1 MTELANAEA
10 RPTEA
15 RLLHMVFP
23 DHTNH
28 LGTLFGGQALA
39 WMDMSAFIV
48 ASRYARTTVVTA
60 RSEQVDFNQPI
71 HKGDLVEVVARVVK
85 VGRSSMNVNVEVITE
100 NLLTGERKLCTRGH
114 FVMIALDPLGRPTP
128 APPLPPG
135 DRARLTRIR
144 GWRSSRCRRRPGCAR
159 PGASARPI
167 VRGPRP
173 QSRPRAARQ
182 ALSVHRRRG
191 RDEG

>member
-60 RSEQVDFNQPI
+60 RSEQVDFKLPI
-71 HKGDLVEVVARVVK
+71 RQGQLVETIARVVE
-85 VGRSSMNVNVEVITE
+85 VGRTSMQVEVDVVAE
-100 NLLTGERKLCTRGH
+100 DLLSGARVLCTQGR
-114 FVMIALDPLGRPTP
+114 FVMIALDDAGKPSPL
-128 APPLPPG
+128 PPLP
-135 DRARLTRIR
+135 AN
-144 GWRSSRCRRRPGCAR
+144 
-159 PGASARPI
+159 
-167 VRGPRP
+167 
-173 QSRPRAARQ
+173 
-182 ALSVHRRRG
+182 
-191 RDEG
+191 

>member
-1 MTELANAEA
+1 MPERAMSEVPNAEA
-10 RPTEA
+10 RPTQA

-39 WMDMSAFIV
+39 WMDMASFIA
-48 ASRYARTTVVTA
+48 ASRYARSTVVTA

-71 HKGDLVEVVARVVK
+71 HKGDLVEVVAQLVK
-85 VGRSSMNVNVEVITE
+85 VGRSSMSVDVEVITE

-128 APPLPPG
+128 VPPLPVDG
-135 DRARLTRIR
+135 TA
-144 GWRSSRCRRRPGCAR
+144 
-159 PGASARPI
+159 
-167 VRGPRP
+167 
-173 QSRPRAARQ
+173 
-182 ALSVHRRRG
+182 
-191 RDEG
+191 